1 MSIHRGSR
9 TFYMNEIELTK
20 LNEVK
25 AYNNAFSCSFLAW
38 NFPKQF
44 PSPAQAG
51 AGWPR
56 GTKSGM
62 CCGSAVTLHP
72 AQPSP
77 AQLSPASTKSYF
89 IASLPPDCILTNSLT
104 LKLVG
109 SLLTQLETQSSCP
122 HVIMCHQSWQ
132 DVSTAKQCNVK
143 VNTNKTK
150 CSPLTFPP

>member
-62 CCGSAVTLHP
+62 CCGSAVTL
-72 AQPSP
+72 QPSP
-77 AQLSPASTKSYF
+77 AQPALNL
-89 IASLPPDCILTNSLT
+89 ILLPLC
-104 LKLVG
+104 
-109 SLLTQLETQSSCP
+109 LLTASSP
-122 HVIMCHQSWQ
+122 TPWHWNWLGASSHNWRHSHHVIMCHQSCHQ

-150 CSPLTFPP
+150 CSPLIFPPSKF

>member
-1 MSIHRGSR
+1 MATAQQLWSEASNLLVIEEEEGSR

-77 AQLSPASTKSYF
+77 ASTKSYF

-109 SLLTQLETQSSCP
+109 SLLTQLETQSSC
-122 HVIMCHQSWQ
+122 HYVSSVMSSGCQYSKAMQCQSEHQ
-132 DVSTAKQCNVK
+132 
-143 VNTNKTK
+143 
-150 CSPLTFPP
+150 